1 MAVSERSREQVGEL
15 LSTLSTQY
23 GSVPVNQTTTAL
35 PPATYERACEQ
46 FAAGRVVCAGVR
58 LEDPDGRVL
67 LVKEDDG
74 TNRWAEPGGR
84 VGADETLEAGAKRLV
99 KRTTGLDC
107 DIDEVTRVSIVG
119 IGDERNV
126 ERPPVYQLQLLFS
139 GVPTGGELRE
149 GDGVAAVEWWTNPP
163 ATVSDALPA

>member
-23 GSVPVNQTTTAL
+23 GSVSVDQTTTAL
-35 PPATYERACEQ
+35 PPAAYERACEQ
-46 FAAGRVVCAGVR
+46 FAAGRVACAGVR
-58 LEDPDGRVL
+58 LEDAEGRVL
-67 LVKEDDG
+67 LVKDEEG
-74 TNRWAEPGGR
+74 TNRWAEPGGT
-84 VGADETLEAGAKRLV
+84 VNADETLEAGAKRLV

-126 ERPPVYQLQLLFS
+126 DRPPVYQLQILFS
-139 GVPTGGELRE
+139 GVPVGGELCE
-149 GDGVAAVEWWTNPP
+149 GDGVSAVEWWQNPP